1 MGAMVT
7 LLTTP
12 LLRRAGRRPG
22 SRVSWLAAAGAAGW
36 SAIAGLALLGLPVLL
51 IWLGAGAAAPIAE
64 PLRLAG
70 LVWLGA
76 HRVGVEVGGAWWQL
90 APWGLTLLPLLL
102 LHRAGRWA
110 AQGSGVATARSA
122 LVLTGAIAVGYATA
136 AAAVAGLVDVGA
148 WQAVPAE
155 AAVLAGLVAAGGAGS
170 GVAQEAGLLARTAA
184 RMPLS
189 VRPAIR
195 AGAGAVATLVATG
208 GLLVA
213 YSAVRH
219 TDRVGQIGAA
229 LDPGTLGAVVLALL
243 GAALVPNAAVWA
255 ASYALGPG
263 FAVGAGTAV
272 APSGVEIG
280 MVPALPA
287 LGALPASTGGLLG
300 WCVLLGPLTAGIV
313 AALLVD
319 RTAPYGRWWRAV
331 PHALGGAAV
340 AALGMGALAGL
351 SGGSVGTGRL
361 VQVGP
366 DQAWVAVAT
375 FAEVGAVA
383 VLVVVALRLRGR

>member
-1 MGAMVT
+1 MGAMVD

-12 LLRRAGRRPG
+12 LLRRTGRKTG
-22 SRVSWLAAAGAAGW
+22 ARVSWLAAVGAAGW

-51 IWLGAGAAAPIAE
+51 VWLGAGAAAPIAE

-70 LVWLGA
+70 LVWLAA

-122 LVLTGAIAVGYATA
+122 VVLTGAIAAGYATA
-136 AAAVAGLVDVGA
+136 AAAVAGLVDVGG
-148 WQAVPAE
+148 WEAVPAE
-155 AAVLAGLVAAGGAGS
+155 AAVLASLVAAAGAGC
-170 GVAQEAGLLARTAA
+170 GVAQEAGLLARAAA
-184 RMPLS
+184 RMPLT
-189 VRPAIR
+189 VRPAIS
-195 AGAGAVATLVATG
+195 AGVGAAAALVATG

-213 YSAVRH
+213 FSAVRH
-219 TDRVGQIGAA
+219 TDRIGQIGAA

-243 GAALVPNAAVWA
+243 GAALAPNAAVWA

-263 FAVGAGTAV
+263 FAVGAETAV
-272 APSGVEIG
+272 APTGVEIG

-300 WCVLLGPLTAGIV
+300 WCVMLGPLTAGAV

-319 RTAPYGRWWRAV
+319 RVAPYGHWWRAV

-366 DQAWVAVAT
+366 DQAWVALAT

-383 VLVVVALRLRGR
+383 VLLVLALRLRRR

>member
-1 MGAMVT
+1 MGGMVT

-12 LLRRAGRRPG
+12 LLRRTSRRPG

-51 IWLGAGAAAPIAE
+51 IWLGAGAAAPIAA

-76 HRVGVEVGGAWWQL
+76 HRVGVEVNGVWWQL

-110 AQGSGVATARSA
+110 AQGSGIATARSA

-136 AAAVAGLVDVGA
+136 AAALAGLVDVGA
-148 WQAVPAE
+148 WEAVPAE

-170 GVAQEAGLLARTAA
+170 GVAQEAGLLGRAAA
-184 RMPLS
+184 RMPLA
-189 VRPAIR
+189 VRPAIS
-195 AGAGAVATLVATG
+195 AGVGAVATLVATG

-213 YSAVRH
+213 FSAVWH
-219 TDRVGQIGAA
+219 TNRIGQIGAA

-255 ASYALGPG
+255 ASYAVGPG

-272 APSGVEIG
+272 APTGVEIG

-300 WCVLLGPLTAGIV
+300 WCVLLGPLTAGVV

-319 RTAPYGRWWRAV
+319 RTAPYGRWWRVV

-340 AALGMGALAGL
+340 AALGMGGLAGL

-366 DQAWVAVAT
+366 DQAWVALAT